1 MDQRKKKK
9 KKIVGF
15 VSLNM
20 TTSQNKIV
28 VTAVKVR
35 FLMNAFMSFYCH
47 FDRQFHKW
55 IACAHTFYLVAT
67 FYIN

>member
-35 FLMNAFMSFYCH
+35 F
-47 FDRQFHKW
+47 
-55 IACAHTFYLVAT
+55 
-67 FYIN
+67 